1 METQY
6 KREEIQEHFNDF
18 MEEQP
23 KDWIE
28 ENIDDLHHH
37 AFNTDYFIIGT
48 YQAKQWLGDRVFDV
62 IETIREY
69 EDFHFGEV
77 NTDFSSPEGVVNM
90 YAYIVGEEIV
100 QEYLGALEKRKN
112 LKTAILDEAEKRG
125 FNKDHLDK
133 HLEVII

>member
-90 YAYIVGEEIV
+90 YAYIIGEEIV
-100 QEYLGALEKRKN
+100 QEYLEKQRIN
-112 LKTAILDEAEKRG
+112 
-125 FNKDHLDK
+125 
-133 HLEVII
+133 

>member
-48 YQAKQWLGDRVFDV
+48 YQAKQWLGDKVFDV

-90 YAYIVGEEIV
+90 YAYIIGEEIV
-100 QEYLGALEKRKN
+100 QRWLEKRELKN
-112 LKTAILDEAEKRG
+112 SLLNEAEDRG
-125 FNKDHLDK
+125 FDRDHLNK
-133 HLEVII
+133 HLEVVVVD